1 MKLTI
6 TSNPD
11 VTQYRSSPLK
21 SVHDQSST
29 QSNSIPKTPWLIV
42 CGIVGIVLAAF
53 GVPVP
58 ILTCLLLVGVG
69 ADADLARRAQ
79 QMASLPEATAW
90 SPVVTGL
97 FRFLHGMLYAVI
109 FVIAWAS
116 LLDLCQDFSDRLFVA
131 GDLVVSIGLLV
142 FLVKRR

>member
-1 MKLTI
+1 MK
-6 TSNPD
+6 PA
-11 VTQYRSSPLK
+11 
-21 SVHDQSST
+21 HDQSPT
-29 QSNSIPKTPWLIV
+29 QTKPIPGTPWLIV
-42 CGIVGIVLAAF
+42 FGIVGIVLAAF
-53 GVPVP
+53 GAPVP

-69 ADADLARRAQ
+69 ADADLARRAD

-116 LLDLCQDFSDRLFVA
+116 MLDLCQSFSDRLFVA
-131 GDLVVSIGLLV
+131 GDLVLSVGLLAY
-142 FLVKRR
+142 LVNRR

>member
-1 MKLTI
+1 ML
-6 TSNPD
+6 
-11 VTQYRSSPLK
+11 
-21 SVHDQSST
+21 
-29 QSNSIPKTPWLIV
+29 
-42 CGIVGIVLAAF
+42 GIVGIVLAAF

-69 ADADLARRAQ
+69 ADADLARRAD

-97 FRFLHGMLYAVI
+97 FRFLHAMLYAVI

-116 LLDLCQDFSDRLFVA
+116 MLDLCRDFSDRVFVA
-131 GDLVVSIGLLV
+131 VDLLASIGLLIY
-142 FLVKRR
+142 LAKRHSA